1 MAERTP
7 FAQRVI
13 TAFAFALILLGP
25 IFIGEVT
32 GLTIIGILCALTILE
47 YLQLQGI
54 KGLKLIVQVTIPM
67 LMYLGV
73 SFLVIEQGIVF
84 TVEYGIYLGV
94 AFALLLVWR
103 LYKRYDPFA
112 FRFQVL
118 PATLYI
124 ALPLAFMFMITL
136 WEGVYRPRLA
146 VALLLLVWT
155 NDTMAY
161 LIGRKW
167 GKHIFAPV
175 ISPKKTWEGTL
186 GGWLSTLLMAMILG
200 QLFGQFTFGFWI
212 GLGIIVGVTGS
223 IGDLIESLFKRKKNI
238 KDSGTFL
245 PGHGGFLDR
254 LDSLLFC
261 LPFVAL
267 FFLCCFETT

>member
-1 MAERTP
+1 MADRTP
-7 FAQRVI
+7 FAQRLI
-13 TAFAFALILLGP
+13 TALAFALVLLGP

-32 GLTIIGILCALTILE
+32 GLLIIGLLCALTVLE

-54 KGLKLIVQVTIPM
+54 QGFSLVLHVTIAM
-67 LMYLGV
+67 LMYLGL
-73 SFLVIEQGIVF
+73 SFLVMDQGIIF
-84 TVEYGIYLGV
+84 AVEYGIYLCL
-94 AFALLLVWR
+94 AFGLLLVWR

-112 FRFQVL
+112 FKFQVL

-124 ALPLAFMFMITL
+124 ALPLSFMFIITL

-167 GKHIFAPV
+167 GKRIFAPV
-175 ISPKKTWEGTL
+175 ISPKKTWEGTI
-186 GGWLSTLLMAMILG
+186 GGWISTILVALILG
-200 QLFGQFTFGFWI
+200 QAIGQFDLSFWV
-212 GLGIIVGVTGS
+212 GLGIIVGTTGS

-261 LPFVAL
+261 LPFVAF
-267 FFLCCFETT
+267 FFLCCL